1 MTTPRAFN
9 AAYLNYEIF
18 TPTMENK
25 KPSLRPHT
33 IHGLLASLYLQVE
46 ECTEHKTPEPQ
57 TTSEPPV
64 EQTGENNPIIVTNG
78 KGYLEQTGRLVK
90 SLLYD
95 QSLFSPES
103 VKNQLWKSTFEKVIW
118 APYGTTHLF
127 NWLGWLLYQWFL
139 GYFLDDLLPK
149 GYNVDTILLWDYR
162 AAPLLFMMARKVLEV
177 TGLEAKNRIINAF
190 ESHVKKWRDT
200 LDGGVQYSI
209 AILKTNWDDVLG
221 SFKRYLSDTNDKFVV
236 EKTSIVSF
244 LGVEAL
250 EGIVLELPGI
260 LELRKSQGE
269 RTELG
274 DGIFLK
280 SVGLYIKAL
289 RKKYNNLSKQTTSLA
304 WYSGSQNPKDPDQ
317 HLSYTDEKP
326 AVLKIPTEE
335 RVKHDARD
343 LQLMILT
350 RLFHE
355 GTLWKEMP
363 IDLKSLIVRTRGPAD
378 TVTGLITTV
387 GQFVLNTAGTKDVA
401 KEDARKFIRSHL
413 LKWFPI
419 PSNDGTH
426 ASNGDTLALT
436 GDVTLALTDGGGED
450 RAMESLRERT
460 VQMVEQEP
468 SEDTEMRRAI
478 GEMATWLV
486 PSGVMQRALLSPW
499 GGAPMLAAGA
509 AEHPASNLE
518 GRIQTLELFV
528 NTNTGE
534 KNGYRYG

>member
-1 MTTPRAFN
+1 MMTTPRAFN
-9 AAYLNYEIF
+9 AAYLKYEIF

-177 TGLEAKNRIINAF
+177 TGLEAKNIIINAF

-209 AILKTNWDDVLG
+209 AILTTNWDDVLG

-269 RTELG
+269 RTEFG

-289 RKKYNNLSKQTTSLA
+289 RKKYNNLSKQTTSL
-304 WYSGSQNPKDPDQ
+304 
-317 HLSYTDEKP
+317 
-326 AVLKIPTEE
+326 PTEE

-401 KEDARKFIRSHL
+401 KEDAGKFIRSHL

-426 ASNGDTLALT
+426 ASNGDT
-436 GDVTLALTDGGGED
+436 VALTDGGGED

-468 SEDTEMRRAI
+468 SEDTPDTEMRRAI
-478 GEMATWLV
+478 GELATIV
-486 PSGVMQRALLSPW
+486 PSGVLQWALLNSW